1 MKWIF
6 THTGKHVHLLDHQ
19 PDPIVLADI
28 AHGLSHKCR
37 FSALMHNAI
46 AHRPVEAEGRNGS
59 GEATGS
65 AAQRRD

>member
-1 MKWIF
+1 VKWIF

-37 FSALMHNAI
+37 FSALMHNI
-46 AHRPVEAEGRNGS
+46 AVGKP
-59 GEATGS
+59 TP
-65 AAQRRD
+65 D

>member
-6 THTGKHVHLLDHQ
+6 SHTGKHVHLLDHQ

-37 FSALMHNAI
+37 FSALMHNA
-46 AHRPVEAEGRNGS
+46 ALRG
-59 GEATGS
+59 GEAVPLESTVMQQE
-65 AAQRRD
+65 AAK

>member
-37 FSALMHNAI
+37 FSALMHNAELTG
-46 AHRPVEAEGRNGS
+46 AEKAQLLERPR
-59 GEATGS
+59 
-65 AAQRRD
+65 

>member
-37 FSALMHNAI
+37 FSALMHSAQVTG
-46 AHRPVEAEGRNGS
+46 AAPTNGERS
-59 GEATGS
+59 
-65 AAQRRD
+65 DDL